1 MKMIEV
7 KGVSKRYRI
16 GAQRLPYR
24 TLRES
29 LVDVLSFGRTR
40 SEKFFALRDVSFSV
54 EEGESL
60 AIIGKNGA
68 GKTTLLK
75 ILSRI
80 TPPTTGSITL
90 HGRVASLLEVGTGF
104 HPELTGRENIYLNG
118 SILGM
123 TRREIN
129 ARMEAIVAFS
139 GVEQFLSTP
148 IKRYSSGMQLRLAFA
163 VAAHLDPEILI
174 IDEVLAVGDAEFQKK
189 CLGKMEEVSRSGR
202 TVLFVS
208 HNMSAVTSLCRKAI
222 LLEKGTITASG
233 EVEQVVQAYL
243 RGDVEGQHGERAY
256 DVGLGDENVQLIRVR
271 LRGQDDS
278 VQQHFKVT
286 EPIRVEIEAD
296 VLSNSC
302 NPIPAIRIN
311 DVTGST
317 ILVSAHPAK
326 QPATHPGRNLFIAN
340 IPANL
345 FNEGIFSLG
354 VTIATIQPEK
364 VHVADYR
371 VMSFEMID
379 DLNALTRN
387 DYTGRFPGYFRP
399 LFEWSTQK
407 LS

>member
-1 MKMIEV
+1 MIQV
-7 KGVSKRYRI
+7 TGVSKRYRI

-24 TLRES
+24 TLRET
-29 LVDVLSFGRTR
+29 LGDILSFGRTR
-40 SEKFFALRDVSFSV
+40 SEKFFALTDVSFSV
-54 EEGESL
+54 EQGESL

-80 TPPTTGSITL
+80 TPPTSGRITL

-129 ARMEAIVAFS
+129 TRMDAIVEFS

-148 IKRYSSGMQLRLAFA
+148 IKRFSSGMQLRLAFA

-174 IDEVLAVGDAEFQKK
+174 IDEVLAVGDAEFQRK

-208 HNMSAVTSLCRKAI
+208 HNMSAVTSLCRKAL
-222 LLEKGTITASG
+222 LLEQGRVKTAG
-233 EVEQVVQAYL
+233 AVDHVVQAYL
-243 RGDVEGQHGERAY
+243 QGDAESQHGERVY
-256 DVGLGDENVQLIRVR
+256 ESPVGDEQVQLVSVR
-271 LRGQDDS
+271 LRGQNDTT
-278 VQQHFKVT
+278 QTHFRVT
-286 EPIRVEIEAD
+286 ESFKVEIETN
-296 VLSNSC
+296 VLSSTC

-326 QPATHPGRNLFIAN
+326 QPATHLGRNLFIAN

-354 VTIATIQPEK
+354 VTIATIQPET
-364 VHVADYR
+364 VHAADYR
-371 VMSFEMID
+371 VMSFEIID

-387 DYTGRFPGYFRP
+387 GYAGKFPGYFRP